1 MIQIALLGLGVVGR
15 GTFDLLEQNRELL
28 AKRLGDTI
36 EVKYILDLRDFPDT
50 PFAHKVVHDF
60 EVIRADKE
68 VTLVAEMMGGAHPAY
83 DFTKACLEAGKSVV
97 TSNKEVVATF
107 GEELL
112 EIAAA
117 HNVAY
122 AFEASVG
129 GGIPIVRPLANDF
142 LSNEVTAISGILN
155 GTTNYILTEMEQ
167 KDKAYADALAE
178 AQQKGYAEKDPT
190 ADVDGID
197 TCRKICILTGIAT
210 GVLPAA
216 AEVKTEGIR
225 AIDLADVALLKKSG
239 RAVKLL
245 GRMQLAGG
253 KPCCIVAPF
262 VCPNASPLVHVDGVF
277 NGISVSGSSLGE
289 TMFYGRGAGAEPT
302 ASAVCTDI
310 VATLRD
316 GVTSFAPV
324 FKAATADTLTPSG
337 EFACRRYLRSS
348 LSETALADKLGA
360 LETLDGSVGAYLTER
375 RFTEREFDALV
386 PALGLISSLRVL

>member
-107 GEELL
+107 GEELH

-178 AQQKGYAEKDPT
+178 A
-190 ADVDGID
+190 
-197 TCRKICILTGIAT
+197 
-210 GVLPAA
+210 
-216 AEVKTEGIR
+216 
-225 AIDLADVALLKKSG
+225 
-239 RAVKLL
+239 
-245 GRMQLAGG
+245 
-253 KPCCIVAPF
+253 
-262 VCPNASPLVHVDGVF
+262 
-277 NGISVSGSSLGE
+277 
-289 TMFYGRGAGAEPT
+289 
-302 ASAVCTDI
+302 
-310 VATLRD
+310 
-316 GVTSFAPV
+316 
-324 FKAATADTLTPSG
+324 
-337 EFACRRYLRSS
+337 
-348 LSETALADKLGA
+348 
-360 LETLDGSVGAYLTER
+360 
-375 RFTEREFDALV
+375 
-386 PALGLISSLRVL
+386 